1 MKKWIVITGALLL
14 AAGVLN
20 TGAFAAAADNLQTAG
35 VTGSELAEYESN
47 MVTLTQASAQTQP
60 QTPKLNPG
68 QAVKL
73 TVKDKAERWQ
83 GRQGEEDVLV
93 PLEFIQ
99 KRLKIPVKHD
109 PTAGVY
115 TLTRRHVAVELK
127 PGENGA
133 EAVVN
138 GSKQLLPYEWKVIDG
153 KPYVSVNVV
162 IDHLG
167 VTSNWDQAKSA
178 LNLVPHKLND
188 VKITT
193 QRLEKVIPE
202 ASIKVEYPQISGL
215 RNKTAEASINALL
228 QERAKSFVERAL
240 KETKENQPS
249 PNGSPYEYLGNYTV
263 TFNRGGLLSILE
275 QTYAYTGGA
284 HGISV
289 REGLTFRLSDGKLLT
304 LDEVLRKNPDF
315 RKIVDPSIAKQLKE
329 TEGYFGGFKTISSNP
344 DYYLKNNGV
353 VIFFQLYD
361 YLPYAYGFPEFYFP
375 FPELGVK

>member
-1 MKKWIVITGALLL
+1 MKKWIIITGALLL
-14 AAGVLN
+14 AGSVLN
-20 TGAFAAAADNLQTAG
+20 TGAPAAFADQQPQQA
-35 VTGSELAEYESN
+35 VTGSALESNELAA
-47 MVTLTQASAQTQP
+47 TAWTTQTADQP
-60 QTPKLNPG
+60 QQAPKLNPG

-73 TVKDKAERWQ
+73 TVKGKNVRWQ
-83 GRQGEEDVLV
+83 GQQGEEDVLV

-99 KRLKIPVKHD
+99 KGLKIPVKHD
-109 PTAGVY
+109 PATGVY
-115 TLTRRHVAVELK
+115 TLTRRYVVVELK

-138 GSKQLLPYEWKVIDG
+138 GSRQILPYEWKVIDG

-162 IDHLG
+162 VDHLG
-167 VTSNWDQAKSA
+167 VTSNWDQAKGA

-193 QRLEKVIPE
+193 QTLEKVIPE
-202 ASIKVEYPQISGL
+202 ASIKVEYPQLSGL
-215 RNKTAEASINALL
+215 RNKAAEASMNALL
-228 QERAKSFVERAL
+228 QERAKSFVEGAL

-263 TFNRGGLLSILE
+263 TYNRGGLLSILE

-315 RKIVDPSIAKQLKE
+315 RKIVDPSIAKQLE
-329 TEGYFGGFKTISSNP
+329 QTEGYFGGFKTIGSNP

-375 FPELGVK
+375 FPELY